1 MINELGKRLSDE
13 QSKKNVIIVMDWW
26 DDIDE
31 LERFF
36 RANYEKIL
44 GTVSS
49 KDLAAIKKT
58 RLVK

>member
-1 MINELGKRLSDE
+1 MIDELGKRLSNE
-13 QSKKNVIIVMDWW
+13 QSKKNVIIVVDWW

-36 RANYEKIL
+36 RTNYEKIL
-44 GTVSS
+44 GTVNS